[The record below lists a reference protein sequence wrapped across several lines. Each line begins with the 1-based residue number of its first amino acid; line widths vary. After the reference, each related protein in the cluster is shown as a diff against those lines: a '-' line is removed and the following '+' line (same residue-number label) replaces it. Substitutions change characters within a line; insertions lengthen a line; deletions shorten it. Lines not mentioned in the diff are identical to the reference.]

1 MQAMIWKREAIYL
14 RNFITEVTEA
24 MKRVYTLYRVSTK
37 KQVNVSENHESD
49 IPMQR
54 GACHEFVKYRKDWKI
69 LKEYEEKGVSGF
81 KVSAK
86 NRDAILDLQEA
97 ALNKEFDVLL
107 VFMFDRIG
115 RIDDETPFIVEWFV
129 KTAGV
134 EVWSVKEGEQ
144 RFETHVDKLTNYIRF
159 WQASG
164 ESEKTSIRI
173 RTRIQQLKL
182 DGFYTGGPLPYGYRI
197 VPGGVKNRK
206 GQEIKKFEI
215 DLEQYVVYRKIVER
229 TINNGTGSCVMARL
243 LNEQGYKTANGKRF
257 TSKAVIRILSG
268 KLARGYTNE
277 GETSETLQKL
287 KIITEEEAGRIDEIL
302 AQRTKVDEE
311 KRQIALRTKGRAML
325 SGNIFCAH
333 CGGRITTTHHKD
345 HYFRR
350 DGSEYLKDELKYRC
364 YHKANKLCECEGQT
378 NYIAAKVDETVC
390 RIMRQVFENMGG
402 APEEE
407 KYREILKK
415 QQAAHAAG
423 KRKITLDLNKNRK
436 QLEVLQMEIGKTLLG
451 DSLYSPDDLK
461 EAISVIKERI
471 ADGEEKLEKLES
483 EMMEKKEMAEAVLPA
498 YRRFKTW
505 AEEFDCADLEQ
516 KKMIACQL
524 FDRIELGKGYQ
535 LTVYM
540 NVTYKQFC
548 SEWVKGCMEM
558 TA

>member
-1 MQAMIWKREAIYL
+1 
-14 RNFITEVTEA
+14 

-37 KQVNVSENHESD
+37 KQVNMSENHEND

-54 GACHEFVKYRKDWKI
+54 GACHDFVKYRQDWEI
-69 LKEYEEKGVSGF
+69 VKEYEEKGVSGF

-173 RTRIQQLKL
+173 KTRIQQLKL
-182 DGFYTGGPLPYGYRI
+182 DGIYTGGALPYGYRI
-197 VPGGVKNRK
+197 VPSGEKNRK
-206 GQEIKKFEI
+206 GQELKKYEI
-215 DLEQYVVYRKIVER
+215 DLEQYVVYRKIVEK
-229 TINNGTGSCVMARL
+229 TINNGTGSYVMARF
-243 LNEQGYKTANGKRF
+243 LNEQGYKTANGKKF
-257 TSKAVIRILSG
+257 TSKAILRILSAA
-268 KLARGYTNE
+268 LPRGYTNE
-277 GETSETLQKL
+277 GETSEALQRL
-287 KIITEEEAGRIDEIL
+287 KIISEDEAARIDEIL
-302 AQRTKVDEE
+302 EQRAKIDDE
-311 KRQIALRTKGRAML
+311 KRQLALRTKGEAML

-345 HYFRR
+345 HYFRK
-350 DGSEYLKDELKYRC
+350 DGSEYLKDVLKYRC

-378 NYIAAKVDETVC
+378 NYIAAKVDEAVSQ
-390 RIMRQVFENMGG
+390 IMRQVFESMDG

-407 KYREILKK
+407 KYKEVLKK
-415 QQAAHAAG
+415 QQAAHIASR
-423 KRKITLDLNKNRK
+423 RKIAFDLEKNKK
-436 QLEVLQMEIGKTLLG
+436 QLEVLQTEIGKTLLG
-451 DSLYSPDDLK
+451 ESLYTPEDLK
-461 EAISVIKERI
+461 EAIKVVKKRI
-471 ADGEEKLEKLES
+471 AGGEEQIEKLDS
-483 EMMEKKEMAEAVLPA
+483 EIEQHEAMEEAILPA
-498 YRRFKTW
+498 YRRFKSW
-505 AEEFDCADLEQ
+505 AEEFDTADLEQ

-524 FDRIELGKGYQ
+524 FDRIELGKDYQ
-535 LTVYM
+535 ITLHM

-548 SEWVKGCMEM
+548 SEWK
-558 TA
+558 TAECSRRTA

>member
-1 MQAMIWKREAIYL
+1 
-14 RNFITEVTEA
+14 

-37 KQVNVSENHESD
+37 KQVNVSDNHEND

-54 GACHEFVKYRKDWKI
+54 GACREFVKAKQDWEI
-69 LKEYEEKGVSGF
+69 VKEYEEKGVSGF

-173 RTRIQQLKL
+173 KTRIQQLKL
-182 DGFYTGGPLPYGYRI
+182 DGIYTGGLIPYGYRT
-197 VPGGVKNRK
+197 VPSGMKNRK
-206 GQEIKKFEI
+206 GQELKKFEI
-215 DLEQYVVYRKIVER
+215 DLEQFVVYRKIVEK
-229 TINNGTGSCVMARL
+229 TIDNGTGSYVMAHF
-243 LNEQGYKTANGKRF
+243 LNDQGYKTANGKKF
-257 TSKAVIRILSG
+257 TSMAVTRILSAPI
-268 KLARGYTNE
+268 ARGRTSE
-277 GETSETLQKL
+277 GETSESLQRL
-287 KIITEEEAGRIDEIL
+287 KIVSEEEAERIDEIL
-302 AQRTKVDEE
+302 KQRAEADDE
-311 KRQIALRTKGRAML
+311 KRQLALRTKGEAML

-333 CGGRITTTHHKD
+333 CGGRITTTHHKE
-345 HYFRR
+345 HYFRK
-350 DGSEYLKDELKYRC
+350 DGSEYLKDELKHRC
-364 YHKANKLCECEGQT
+364 YHKANKLCECGGQT
-378 NYIAAKVDETVC
+378 NYIAAKVDKAVSQ
-390 RIMRQVFENMGG
+390 IMRQVFEGMDG

-407 KYREILKK
+407 KYKEILKK
-415 QQAAHAAG
+415 QQAAHTASR
-423 KRKITLDLNKNRK
+423 RKIIFELEKNKK
-436 QLEVLQMEIGKTLLG
+436 QLEVLQTEIGKTLLG
-451 DSLYSPDDLK
+451 ESIYTPEDLK
-461 EAISVIKERI
+461 EAIKVVKARV
-471 ADGEEKLEKLES
+471 ADGEERLEKLDS
-483 EMMEKKEMAEAVLPA
+483 EMSRKKEMTEAVLPA
-498 YRRFKTW
+498 YRRFKSW
-505 AEEFDCADLEQ
+505 SEEFDTASLEQ

-524 FDRIELGKGYQ
+524 FDRVELGMGYKI
-535 LTVYM
+535 TIHM

-548 SEWVKGCMEM
+548 SEWESKQDIQA

>member
-1 MQAMIWKREAIYL
+1 
-14 RNFITEVTEA
+14 

-37 KQVNVSENHESD
+37 KQVNLSENHEND

-54 GACHEFVKYRKDWKI
+54 GACHDFAKLMPDWKI
-69 LKEYEEKGVSGF
+69 EKEFEEKGVSGF

-97 ALNKEFDVLL
+97 AINKEFDVLL

-129 KTAGV
+129 KTAGI

-173 RTRIQQLKL
+173 RTRLQQLKL
-182 DGFYTGGPLPYGYRI
+182 DGLYTGGPLPYGYRT
-197 VPGGVKNRK
+197 VPSGIKNRK
-206 GQEIKKFEI
+206 GQELKKFEI
-215 DLEQYVVYRKIVER
+215 DLEQYVVYRKIIGM
-229 TINNGTGSCVMARL
+229 TINNGSGSYVVARF
-243 LNEQGYKTANGKRF
+243 LNDQGYKTANGKKF
-257 TSKAVIRILSG
+257 TSKAVLRILSSA
-268 KLARGYTNE
+268 LPRGYTNE
-277 GETSETLQKL
+277 GETSEALQRL
-287 KIITEEEAGRIDEIL
+287 KIITEEEAIRIDEIL
-302 AQRTKVDEE
+302 KQRAEADGE
-311 KRQIALRTKGRAML
+311 KRRLALRTKGEAML

-345 HYFRR
+345 HYFRK
-350 DGSEYLKDELKYRC
+350 DGSEYLKDVLKYRC

-378 NYIAAKVDETVC
+378 NYIAAKVDEAVSQ
-390 RIMRQVFENMGG
+390 IMRQVFADMDG

-407 KYREILKK
+407 KYKEILKK
-415 QQAAHAAG
+415 QQAAQKASR
-423 KRKITLDLNKNRK
+423 RKATMELDKNRK
-436 QLEVLQMEIGKTLLG
+436 QLEVLQMEISRTLLG
-451 DSLYSPDDLK
+451 DSLYSPQDLQ
-461 EAISVIKERI
+461 EAISVVRQRI
-471 ADGEEKLEKLES
+471 SQGEEQLEKLDS
-483 EMMEKKEMAEAVLPA
+483 EMNQQKEMVEAVLPA
-498 YRRFKTW
+498 YRRFKSW
-505 AEEFDCADLEQ
+505 AEEFDTATLEQ

-524 FDRIELGKGYQ
+524 FDRVELGKDYQ
-535 LTVYM
+535 ITIHM

-548 SEWVKGCMEM
+548 SEWEAEYSQR

>member
-1 MQAMIWKREAIYL
+1 
-14 RNFITEVTEA
+14 

-37 KQVNVSENHESD
+37 KQVNISDDHQND

-54 GACHEFVKYRKDWKI
+54 GACQEFVKYRQDWKI
-69 LKEYEEKGVSGF
+69 VREFEEKGVSGF

-173 RTRIQQLKL
+173 KTRMQQLRL
-182 DGFYTGGPLPYGYRI
+182 DGIYTGGALPFGYRT
-197 VPGGVKNRK
+197 VPSGVRNRK
-206 GQEIKKFEI
+206 GQELKKYEI
-215 DLEQYVVYRKIVER
+215 DMEQYALYRMIVEK
-229 TINNGTGSCVMARL
+229 TINNGSGCYVIAHY
-243 LNEQGYKTANGKRF
+243 LNDHGYRTANGKKF
-257 TSKAVIRILSG
+257 TSMAIKRILSAP
-268 KLARGYTNE
+268 LPRGRTIE
-277 GETSETLQKL
+277 GETSEALQRL
-287 KIITEEEAGRIDEIL
+287 KIISEEEAERIDVIL
-302 AQRTKVDEE
+302 EQRAKVDEE
-311 KRQIALRTKGRAML
+311 KRQLALRTKGQAML

-345 HYFRR
+345 HYFRK
-350 DGSEYLKDELKYRC
+350 DGSEYLKDVLKYRC

-378 NYIAAKVDETVC
+378 NYVAAVVDEAAC
-390 RIMRQVFENMGG
+390 QIMRRVFASMKG

-407 KYREILKK
+407 KYKEILKK
-415 QQAAHAAG
+415 QQAAHTASR
-423 KRKITLDLNKNRK
+423 RKITFELEKNKK
-436 QLEVLQMEIGKTLLG
+436 QLEALQEEIGKTLTG
-451 DSLYSPDDLK
+451 ESIYTPEELK
-461 EAISVIKERI
+461 GAINAVKAKI
-471 ADGEEKLEKLES
+471 AEGEERLEKLDS
-483 EMMEKKEMAEAVLPA
+483 NMSQKKEMTEAVLPA
-498 YRRFKTW
+498 YRRFKSW
-505 AEEFDCADLEQ
+505 AEEFDTADLEQ

-524 FDRIELGKGYQ
+524 FDRIELGKDYKI
-535 LTVYM
+535 TMYM

-548 SEWVKGCMEM
+548 SEWDINGKCGKTV
-558 TA
+558 

>member
-1 MQAMIWKREAIYL
+1 
-14 RNFITEVTEA
+14 

-37 KQVNVSENHESD
+37 KQVNISDNHEND

-54 GACHEFVKYRKDWKI
+54 GACQDFVKYRKDWEI
-69 LKEYEEKGVSGF
+69 VKEFEEKGVSGF

-86 NRDAILDLQEA
+86 DRDAILDLQEA

-164 ESEKTSIRI
+164 ESEKTSMRI
-173 RTRIQQLKL
+173 KTRIQQLKL
-182 DGFYTGGPLPYGYRI
+182 DGIYTGGAMPYGYRT
-197 VPGGVKNRK
+197 VPSGMKNRK
-206 GQEIKKFEI
+206 GKELKKFEI
-215 DLEQYVVYRKIVER
+215 DLEQYVVYRKIVEK
-229 TINNGTGSCVMARL
+229 TINNGTGSYVIAHF
-243 LNEQGYKTANGKRF
+243 LNDQGYKTANGKKF
-257 TSKAVIRILSG
+257 TSMAVIRILSASI
-268 KLARGYTNE
+268 ARGYTNE
-277 GETSETLQKL
+277 GETSEALQKL
-287 KIITEEEAGRIDEIL
+287 KIISEEEAERIDEIL
-302 AQRTKVDEE
+302 RQRAAVDEE
-311 KRQIALRTKGRAML
+311 KRQLALRTKGEAML

-345 HYFRR
+345 HYIRK

-378 NYIAAKVDETVC
+378 NYVAAKVDEAVC
-390 RIMRQVFENMGG
+390 QIMHQVFESMEG

-407 KYREILKK
+407 KYKDILKK
-415 QQAAHAAG
+415 QQAAHTAG
-423 KRKITLDLNKNRK
+423 RRKITFELEKNRK
-436 QLEVLQMEIGKTLLG
+436 QLEVLQTEIGKTLLG
-451 DSLYSPDDLK
+451 DSLYTPEDLK
-461 EAISVIKERI
+461 EAISVVKTRI
-471 ADGEEKLEKLES
+471 AEGEERLEKLDCDMS
-483 EMMEKKEMAEAVLPA
+483 QKKEMVEAVLPA
-498 YRRFKTW
+498 YRRFKSW
-505 AEEFDCADLEQ
+505 AEEFDEADFEQ

-524 FDRIELGKGYQ
+524 FDRIELGKDYQ
-535 LTVYM
+535 LILHM

-548 SEWVKGCMEM
+548 SEWIKDYIKK

>member
-1 MQAMIWKREAIYL
+1 
-14 RNFITEVTEA
+14 

-37 KQVNVSENHESD
+37 KQVNISDNHEND

-54 GACHEFVKYRKDWKI
+54 GACQDFVKYRKDWEI
-69 LKEYEEKGVSGF
+69 VKEFEEKGVSGF

-86 NRDAILDLQEA
+86 DRDAILDLQEA

-164 ESEKTSIRI
+164 ESEKTSMRI
-173 RTRIQQLKL
+173 KTRIQQLKL
-182 DGFYTGGPLPYGYRI
+182 DGIYTGGAMPYGYRT
-197 VPGGVKNRK
+197 VPSGMKNRK
-206 GQEIKKFEI
+206 GKELKKFEI
-215 DLEQYVVYRKIVER
+215 DLEQYVVYRKIVEK
-229 TINNGTGSCVMARL
+229 TINNGTGSYVIAHF
-243 LNEQGYKTANGKRF
+243 LNDQGYKTANGKKF
-257 TSKAVIRILSG
+257 TSMAVIRILSAS
-268 KLARGYTNE
+268 LARGYTNE
-277 GETSETLQKL
+277 GETSEALQKL
-287 KIITEEEAGRIDEIL
+287 KIISEEEAERIDEIL
-302 AQRTKVDEE
+302 RQRAAVDEE
-311 KRQIALRTKGRAML
+311 KRQLALRTKGEAML

-345 HYFRR
+345 HYIRK

-378 NYIAAKVDETVC
+378 NYVAAKVDEAVC
-390 RIMRQVFENMGG
+390 QIMHQVFESMEG

-407 KYREILKK
+407 KYKDILKK
-415 QQAAHAAG
+415 QQAAHTAG
-423 KRKITLDLNKNRK
+423 RRKITFELEKNRK
-436 QLEVLQMEIGKTLLG
+436 QLEVLQTEIGKTLLG
-451 DSLYSPDDLK
+451 DSLYTPEDLK
-461 EAISVIKERI
+461 EAISVVKTRI
-471 ADGEEKLEKLES
+471 AERLEKLDCDMS
-483 EMMEKKEMAEAVLPA
+483 QKKEMVEAVLPA
-498 YRRFKTW
+498 YRRFKSW
-505 AEEFDCADLEQ
+505 AEEFDEADFEQ

-524 FDRIELGKGYQ
+524 FDRIELGKDYQ
-535 LTVYM
+535 LILHM

-548 SEWVKGCMEM
+548 SEWIKDYIKK